1 MLLQH
6 TAARSCRSRL
16 KSALKALIVTN
27 MWPSAANPASGIFVS
42 DQVNSLRSAGV
53 DVDVFSFQGGTPG
66 AYAAAAARLARK
78 RGERW
83 DVVHSHFGL
92 SAWVGRAARA
102 QVHAVTFH
110 GTDLA
115 HQRSRRI
122 SLAALRFTDL
132 AAAVSEE
139 LAESI
144 PPSRSR
150 WPIEV
155 LPCGVSLDRF
165 VPSAKADARAELGM
179 SPTERIVLLPSD
191 PSRPE
196 KHSDRAT
203 AVATA
208 VGARLISL
216 VNVAPNDV
224 ALRIQAADLVLIPSE
239 REGFGLALLE
249 ALACETPV
257 LSTPVGIAHE
267 ATKGVVGARG
277 LNWDLASW
285 TEAATEL
292 LELKET
298 TGGRISAQRW
308 SSDAC
313 AETVISAWNRAL
325 AR

>member
-1 MLLQH
+1 M
-6 TAARSCRSRL
+6 
-16 KSALKALIVTN
+16 KALIVTN

-53 DVDVFSFQGGTPG
+53 DVDVFSFEGGTSG
-66 AYAAAAARLARK
+66 SYAAAAVRLARR
-78 RGERW
+78 RGEQW

-92 SAWVGRAARA
+92 SAWVGRAARTP
-102 QVHAVTFH
+102 VHAVTFH

-115 HQRSRRI
+115 HPRSRRL
-122 SLAALRFTDL
+122 SLAALKFTDI
-132 AAAVSEE
+132 AAAVSVE
-139 LAESI
+139 LAETI
-144 PPSRSR
+144 PPSRSK

-155 LPCGVSLDRF
+155 LPCGVALDRF
-165 VPSAKADARAELGM
+165 VPSAKEAARAELGI
-179 SPTERIVLLPSD
+179 SPDERIVLLPSD

-208 VGARLISL
+208 LGARLINL
-216 VNVAPNDV
+216 INVSPSDV

-257 LSTPVGIAHE
+257 LSTPVGIAAE
-267 ATKGVVGARG
+267 ATKDVLGARS
-277 LNWDLASW
+277 LPWDLATW
-285 TEAATEL
+285 TKAAIEL
-292 LELKET
+292 VELKET

-313 AETVISAWNRAL
+313 AKTVITAWNRAL
-325 AR
+325 TR